1 MKWWVWLII
10 ALIALLIVGLV
21 LLYRYALKMQR
32 RQEESEAQLKA
43 MAQTAS
49 ILVIDK
55 KMLPI
60 KEAGLPDQV
69 YEQTPKY
76 MRRTKLPIVKAKI
89 GPRIMNLIADR
100 QVFEILPVKKE
111 CKVVISGLYITE
123 LKSVRGGVVP
133 TIQKK
138 KGFFAR
144 MQDKL
149 KKTAKE
155 EKQKDAEKTKK

>member
-21 LLYRYALKMQR
+21 LLYRYAMKMQR

-60 KEAGLPDQV
+60 KEAGLPEQV

-133 TIQKK
+133 ALPKK
-138 KGFFAR
+138 KGFLAR
-144 MQDKL
+144 MQEKLQKKDK
-149 KKTAKE
+149 KE
-155 EKQKDAEKTKK
+155 EQGDNKKSK

>member
-21 LLYRYALKMQR
+21 LLYRYAMKMQR

-55 KMLPI
+55 KILPI
-60 KEAGLPDQV
+60 KEAGLPEQV

-133 TIQKK
+133 ALPKK
-138 KGFFAR
+138 KGFLAR
-144 MQDKL
+144 MQEKLQKKDK
-149 KKTAKE
+149 KE
-155 EKQKDAEKTKK
+155 EQGNNKKSK